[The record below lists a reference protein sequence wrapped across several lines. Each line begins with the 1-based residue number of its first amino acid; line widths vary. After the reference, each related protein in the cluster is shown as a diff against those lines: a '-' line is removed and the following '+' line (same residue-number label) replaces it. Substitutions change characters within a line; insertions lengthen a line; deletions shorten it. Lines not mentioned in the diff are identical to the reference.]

1 MKKIFVASV
10 ILCTGLVVFTS
21 FHDNKKK
28 MKPAIF
34 NHMAL
39 YVADLDKSANFY
51 QTLLELKKIDE
62 PFKDGKH
69 IWFNIGEH
77 SQLHLITGT
86 PKTQT
91 HIRDTHLAFSV
102 ENLDEV
108 IQRLEKQKINFNNWA
123 GSDKAP
129 TVRSDGVKQVYLQDP
144 DGFWIEINDDKY

>member
-108 IQRLEKQKINFNNWA
+108 IQRLEKNKITYNNWA
-123 GSDKAP
+123 GNDKSP

-144 DGFWIEINDDKY
+144 DGFWVEINDDKY